1 MKLSKTM
8 KKFMAVVCTFALV
21 VSSLAVNNFVK
32 ADDGSW
38 AFTSTSYQT
47 NAEKTQYNITVNYSA
62 YQGAEPDGYYYS
74 IYVDEEADG
83 NIGIASNGWD
93 WGKAQGRH
101 GFDTVY
107 KAKDGEAFKPGET
120 HKIIVVAYQKN
131 EDESFTRLDS
141 IETEITLPAE
151 LPTLSQEEQ
160 EKKDMEDACVS
171 DENLAKGTTGFV
183 SWNEDPAPALVD
195 GNLGTGTGNS
205 SVKGENDFIGVNLGE
220 VKTIG
225 SIITKFESAC
235 PAEFAVYVAGADGV
249 YDDTPV
255 ATNTAEGVN
264 PIVKTTFTAVEAQY
278 VKVVQTVPSG
288 LSTAYGMNA
297 FELAVFAGEKTPENP
312 ETTPAEVDTT
322 TPAEVDTTT
331 PEVVETTTPEVV
343 ETTKEDEPGYDPGF
357 NPAELT
363 YQDMACDGGET
374 IGFALQE
381 STIAGVVPY
390 YENSGN
396 TFSVMFSG
404 DAGMVT
410 AVTVNGQE
418 PDEGVVIEK
427 ATGVV
432 RINPTNFADNAYT
445 VVTATAENG
454 EMTFVIK
461 KGTPAVEEPDTT
473 TAEPDTTT
481 VEPDTTTA
489 EPDTTTVEQ
498 DTTKAPVEMTFEE
511 VAGTGAEIVKG
522 NFTLWINESN
532 TMAIAVDPED
542 ANHIQ
547 GKIVSN
553 NGNWDQW
560 GAVQY
565 KIIKTG
571 LKAGE
576 EYTISVDLKASDTDG
591 VIVTDGDVAS
601 VDFAQ
606 STEATL
612 TRKVAA
618 DENGA
623 IVLTVGAGQVG
634 IGVVLDFSNVVVK
647 DSEGNIVEDKPE
659 EPETT
664 TPADVETTTPADA
677 ETTTK
682 TPATTEVP
690 KTTT

>member
-1 MKLSKTM
+1 MKLSRTM

-62 YQGAEPDGYYYS
+62 YQGAEPDEYYYS

-107 KAKDGEAFKPGET
+107 KAKEGEAFKPGET
-120 HKIIVVAYQKN
+120 HKIIVVAYEKN

-171 DENLAKGTTGFV
+171 DANLAKGTTGFV

-195 GNLGTGTGNS
+195 GNLGSGTGNS
-205 SVKGENDFIGVNLGE
+205 SVKGENDFVGVNLGE

-249 YDDTPV
+249 YGDTPV
-255 ATNTAEGVN
+255 ATNTATGAN
-264 PIVKTTFTAVEAQY
+264 PIVKTTFAAVEAQY
-278 VKVVQTVPSG
+278 VKVVQTVPSE
-288 LSTAYGMNA
+288 LSTMYGMNA
-297 FELAVFAGEKTPENP
+297 FELAVFAGEKTPDESD
-312 ETTPAEVDTT
+312 TTPAEVDTT

-331 PEVVETTTPEVV
+331 PAEVDTTTPAEVDTTTPA
-343 ETTKEDEPGYDPGF
+343 ESDTTKSDEPGYDPGF

-374 IGFALQE
+374 IGFALQA

-410 AVTVNGQE
+410 AITVNGQE
-418 PDEGVVIEK
+418 PEEGVVIEK

-432 RINPTNFADNAYT
+432 RINPTKFADNAYT
-445 VVTATAENG
+445 VVTATAEKG
-454 EMTFVIK
+454 ELTFVIK
-461 KGTPAVEEPDTT
+461 KGTPAEVETTTLAEVDTTTPAEVDTTTPAEVDTTTSAEVDTTTSAEVDTTTPAEVDTTTPAEVDTT
-473 TAEPDTTT
+473 TA
-481 VEPDTTTA
+481 V
-489 EPDTTTVEQ
+489 
-498 DTTKAPVEMTFEE
+498 
-511 VAGTGAEIVKG
+511 
-522 NFTLWINESN
+522 
-532 TMAIAVDPED
+532 
-542 ANHIQ
+542 
-547 GKIVSN
+547 
-553 NGNWDQW
+553 
-560 GAVQY
+560 
-565 KIIKTG
+565 
-571 LKAGE
+571 
-576 EYTISVDLKASDTDG
+576 
-591 VIVTDGDVAS
+591 
-601 VDFAQ
+601 
-606 STEATL
+606 
-612 TRKVAA
+612 
-618 DENGA
+618 
-623 IVLTVGAGQVG
+623 
-634 IGVVLDFSNVVVK
+634 
-647 DSEGNIVEDKPE
+647 
-659 EPETT
+659 
-664 TPADVETTTPADA
+664 A
-677 ETTTK
+677 ETTTQAP
-682 TPATTEVP
+682 TTTEVP
-690 KTTT
+690 KTTTGPKATTKKVLGKTTVKSASKKKVATKVKITFKKVKGAKKYQVQISKTKKFKKVLVKKTVKKVKVTIKSKKIKNQKKLYVRVRAVGAKKWSKSKKVKLK